1 MYTDEELETLAKE
14 EDGITEKALISMIA
28 LVRKT
33 NSELAKELTDFYN
46 KYGKDGIVTYAEAN
60 KWVSERNHSHR
71 LTALLFAINFAFRDL
86 NNPIKIKFEKMI
98 ESIADREGLF
108 FDIDLELEKLKTQK
122 WGVDD
127 KNWEQRL
134 NNNLMLLEAKTILDI
149 KHAIATREP
158 LPTVLEKVD
167 KRFDSFEKTL
177 TTLAITE
184 CAVAIT
190 MGRRMIFKALNLN
203 SYRYYARQD
212 ERTCEICGD
221 LHGRIFPL
229 SQLEVGVNAPSMH
242 PRCRCWIKPL

>member
-1 MYTDEELETLAKE
+1 MYSEKELEKLAKE
-14 EDGITEKALISMIA
+14 EDGITATALLSMIA
-28 LVRKT
+28 IVRKT

-46 KYGKDGIVTYAEAN
+46 KYGEDGVVTYAEAN
-60 KWVSERNHSHR
+60 KWVSEKNHSRR
-71 LTALLFAINFAFRDL
+71 LTALLFAINFAFKDM
-86 NNPIKIKFEKMI
+86 NNPIRNKFEAMI
-98 ESIADREGLF
+98 EDIAKKEGLF

-127 KNWEQRL
+127 KNWQQRL

-149 KHAIATREP
+149 KHAIATRED

-184 CAVAIT
+184 TAVAIT
-190 MGRRMIFKALNLN
+190 LGRRTIFRSLNLN

-212 ERTCEICGD
+212 ERTCETCGE

-242 PRCRCWIKPL
+242 PRCRCWIEPV